1 MSDFPIYF
9 NLGFRHLTDIYRVE
23 YILFLFAIS
32 AIFLLKD
39 WRRVFI
45 LVAFFTLGYSIS
57 YYFSS
62 YGIVRFDRRL
72 IDFLVSL
79 TVFLTAF
86 SNILRKK
93 ERFHIRGGVQRN
105 FFLALVF
112 GLVHGFGFSN
122 YVSGIFNSTSPPF
135 ASLFFFQIGLEV
147 GILLIIFFF
156 LMIAFFFISIFG
168 INRRDWVLVVSSGI
182 AGVAITMMFESKYW

>member
-1 MSDFPIYF
+1 MNDFPIYF
-9 NLGFRHLTDIYRVE
+9 SLGFRHVTDIYRVE

-39 WRRVFI
+39 WRRV
-45 LVAFFTLGYSIS
+45 LVLVGFFTLGYSLS
-57 YYFSS
+57 YYLSAF
-62 YGIVRFDRRL
+62 GIVRPDIRL
-72 IDFLVSL
+72 IDFLVFL

-105 FFLALVF
+105 FFLALLF
-112 GLVHGFGFSN
+112 GIVHGFGFSN
-122 YVSGIFNSTSPPF
+122 YISGILDSPPPPF
-135 ASLFFFQIGLEV
+135 LSLLFFQIGLEV
-147 GILLIIFFF
+147 GILLIIFLF
-156 LMIAFFFISIFG
+156 LMIAFLFISIFG
-168 INRRDWVLVVSSGI
+168 INRRDWVLVVSSAI